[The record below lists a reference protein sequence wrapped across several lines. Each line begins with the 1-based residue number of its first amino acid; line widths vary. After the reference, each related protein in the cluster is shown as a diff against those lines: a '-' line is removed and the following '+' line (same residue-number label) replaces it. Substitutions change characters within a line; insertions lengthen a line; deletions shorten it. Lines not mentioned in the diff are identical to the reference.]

1 MRRLDYRFRTKNPQ
15 TTDELNARPDQYIGL
30 FLESTSRKTC
40 AWHTALTTLADTT
53 HSVRDY
59 YRNVKERFFKREI
72 DSNTLSRSLQPVA
85 PTARVCPAINHV
97 LDNSWLVKTPTEIH
111 ISIDSSGEFLVNTAS
126 TQLINIMSH
135 PARQYHAE
143 GVELFRNR
151 VNLKFELPILLNSHG
166 DSYIFL
172 QPDYHTDAAWR
183 IPAGV
188 IWGRE
193 TVSQQLNVNTFWE
206 IPESGQRD
214 YVIKAGTPLCYIWF
228 DQPHRLRW
236 SDRIQTV
243 DVQQRFLGVDKYFY
257 RDWK

>member
-1 MRRLDYRFRTKNPQ
+1 MHKLDYSFRVKNPQ
-15 TTDELNARPDQYIGL
+15 DAEELHNNPEQYINL
-30 FLESTSRKTC
+30 FLEPTSRKTC
-40 AWHTALTTLADTT
+40 PWHSSLNTLADTV

-59 YRNVKERFFKREI
+59 YRNIKERYFKGQI
-72 DSNTLSRSLQPVA
+72 DSNSLSRSLQPVA
-85 PTARVCPAINHV
+85 PTARVCPAINRV
-97 LDNSWLVKTPTEIH
+97 LDNSFLVKTPTEIH
-111 ISIDSSGEFLVNTAS
+111 ISIDSSGRFLVNMAS

-135 PARQYHAE
+135 PAKQYHAE

-151 VNLKFELPILLNSHG
+151 LNLKFELPILLNSHG
-166 DSYIFL
+166 NSYVFL
-172 QPDYHTDAAWR
+172 QPDYHTDADWR

-193 TVSQQLNVNTFWE
+193 TASQQLNVNTFWE
-206 IPESGQRD
+206 IPENGQKD

-228 DQPHRLRW
+228 DQPHELRYNP
-236 SDRIQTV
+236 RIQRM